1 MHQGNTMHIVSL
13 CCGRQVAEK
22 LLREKL
28 TGSIIYKHSD
38 DFRYGK
44 DTYHTESFNNTVNMF
59 QDKRIAFGDMQYSL
73 K

>member
-1 MHQGNTMHIVSL
+1 MIKLHYSKH
-13 CCGRQVAEK
+13 RQS
-22 LLREKL
+22 
-28 TGSIIYKHSD
+28 TGSIVYKYAD
-38 DFRYGK
+38 YFRCGK